1 MAFAR
6 ASGYSNL
13 SSSTG
18 NFSPVIFSQKA
29 QKEFRKSSIC
39 EDITNTDYMGEIS
52 NFGDSVRII
61 KEPDITISTYA
72 RGTDVTAGITTLTDL
87 DFTMTIDQAN
97 YYLFKIDDIEVAHSH
112 INFMDLATD
121 RAAYKLR
128 DAFDSEVLGYLS
140 GYKYDGS
147 KWVIRETADI
157 PGTKANSS
165 AGNTEL
171 LAANR
176 LNITTFHSSGG
187 GAGTSGATAL
197 VDALTS
203 IPIKA
208 DGGSSAIT
216 SPLELLNRFGRLMDS
231 ANVDTADRWFVADPV
246 FYEILM
252 DESSKFVDR
261 DFGGGSE
268 IRNGR
273 VGEGLIRGFKTYK
286 SNNLPF
292 RGTGPATAS
301 AGSQTNFG
309 VVVAG
314 HMSAVSTAQQL
325 AKTESYRS
333 HDTFSDTVRGMQLY
347 GRKVLRPEAIFT
359 AHYNLSS

>member
-1 MAFAR
+1 MAFAK
-6 ASGYSNL
+6 ASGYTNL
-13 SSSTG
+13 NSG

-29 QKEFRKSSIC
+29 QKEFRKSSVV
-39 EDITNTDYMGEIS
+39 EDITNTDYMGEIA

-72 RGTDVTAGITTLTDL
+72 RGTTLSATDLTDL

-97 YYLFKIDDIEVAHSH
+97 YYMFKIDDIEVAHSH

-140 GYKYDGS
+140 GYKHDGS
-147 KWVIRETADI
+147 KYVIRVSGDI

-165 AGNTEL
+165 AGDTEL

-176 LNITTFHSSGG
+176 LSTTTFGG
-187 GAGTSGATAL
+187 TAGSTSASAT

-203 IPIKA
+203 IPIHA
-208 DGGSSAIT
+208 DGTAVAT
-216 SPLELLNRFGRLMDS
+216 PLELLNRIGRLMDS

-273 VGEGLIRGFKTYK
+273 VGEGLIRGFRTYK

-292 RGTGPATAS
+292 RGTGPATIGSNATT
-301 AGSQTNFG
+301 GSQTNFG

-347 GRKVLRPEAIFT
+347 GRKILRPEAIFT
-359 AHYNLSS
+359 AHYNLAK

>member
-1 MAFAR
+1 MAFAK
-6 ASGYSNL
+6 ASGYTNL
-13 SSSTG
+13 NSG

-29 QKEFRKSSIC
+29 QKEFRKSSVV
-39 EDITNTDYMGEIS
+39 EDITNTDYMGEIA

-72 RGTDVTAGITTLTDL
+72 RGTTLSATDLTDL

-97 YYLFKIDDIEVAHSH
+97 YYMFKIDDIEVAHSH

-128 DAFDSEVLGYLS
+128 DAFDSEVLGYLA
-140 GYKYDGS
+140 GYKYDAS
-147 KWVIRETADI
+147 NSRWIIRVSGDI

-165 AGNTEL
+165 AGDTEL

-176 LNITTFHSSGG
+176 LSITTFGG
-187 GAGTSGATAL
+187 SAGSTTASAT

-208 DGGSSAIT
+208 DGGSAAIT

-273 VGEGLIRGFKTYK
+273 VGEGLVRGFRIYK

-314 HMSAVSTAQQL
+314 HMSVVSTAQQL

-347 GRKVLRPEAIFT
+347 GRKILRPEAIFT

>member
-1 MAFAR
+1 MAFAK
-6 ASGYSNL
+6 ASGYTNL
-13 SSSTG
+13 NSG
-18 NFSPVIFSQKA
+18 NFSPVIYSQKV
-29 QKEFRKSSIC
+29 QKEFRKSSVC
-39 EDITNTDYMGEIS
+39 EDITNTDYMGEIA
-52 NFGDSVRII
+52 NYGDSVRII
-61 KEPDITISTYA
+61 KEPDITISTYE
-72 RGTDVTAGITTLTDL
+72 RGTTLSPTLLTDL

-97 YYLFKIDDIEVAHSH
+97 YYMFKIDDIEVAHSH
-112 INFMDLATD
+112 VNFMDLATD

-128 DAFDSEVLGYLS
+128 DAFDSEVMGYLS
-140 GYKYDGS
+140 GYKYDATNS
-147 KWVIRETADI
+147 RWIIRVSGDI

-165 AGNTEL
+165 AGDTEL

-176 LNITTFHSSGG
+176 LSTTTFGG
-187 GAGTSGATAL
+187 TAGSTTASAT

-203 IPIKA
+203 IPVKA
-208 DGGSSAIT
+208 DGGSAAIT
-216 SPLELLNRFGRLMDS
+216 SPLELLNRFGRLMDA

-273 VGEGLIRGFKTYK
+273 IGEGLVRGFKIYK